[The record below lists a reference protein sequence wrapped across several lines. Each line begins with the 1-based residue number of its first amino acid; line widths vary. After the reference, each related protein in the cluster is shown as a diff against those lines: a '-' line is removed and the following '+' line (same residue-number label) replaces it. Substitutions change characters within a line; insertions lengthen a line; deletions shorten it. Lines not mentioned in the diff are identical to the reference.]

1 MIKSEKKTY
10 KAGAVMLISAENLQK
25 NYGTKQLLS
34 NITLYLDRGDKIGV
48 IGVNGTGKSTL
59 LRVLSGTE
67 EPDEGRVDR
76 DPGVT
81 VSYLPQNPVFPENA
95 TVLAYV
101 VSTLPED
108 ERSSREFEAKTMLTK
123 LGVAMF
129 DEKVANLSGGQ
140 RKRIA
145 LAATLLQ
152 EADVLILDEP
162 TNHLDSEMAG
172 WLEQYLQK
180 FAGGIIMIT
189 HDRYFLQ
196 NVANRIVE
204 MYLGKSYE
212 YEANYEKYLEL
223 KLQRL
228 EMAQA
233 SERKRQSILRVEKQW
248 IMRGARARSTKNKA
262 HIQRYEEL
270 RDMDAPETEDSM
282 KTIAAGASRLGRKT
296 VELENISKFF
306 GDKCVIRDFSY
317 NLLRNDRIG
326 IVGRNGAGKS
336 TLLNIIAGV
345 LQPDEGS
352 IDYGA
357 TVKIGYFSQ
366 EGAELDLDQ
375 KACEYIKEIAPYLET
390 NEGQISATMMM
401 EKFLFTSE
409 LQYSLIGKLSGGER
423 RRLFLLGI
431 LMSAPNVLLLDEPT
445 NDLDIETLQVL
456 EDYLHTFPGAV
467 ISVSHDRYF
476 LDKTATS
483 IFEVA
488 QDGEINRFVGGYSDY
503 AEAVKDREVIAPKEK
518 KEKPKQTYEPAR
530 NQKLKFSFKEQRE
543 FDTIDETIAE
553 TEGKIEALEA
563 EIEKNA
569 ADYVKLSELMA
580 EKEAQE
586 AELERLMDRWMYLN
600 ELNEKIQ
607 AQKG

>member
-1 MIKSEKKTY
+1 
-10 KAGAVMLISAENLQK
+10 MLISAENLCK
-25 NYGTKQLLS
+25 NYGTKQLLN
-34 NITLYLDRGDKIGV
+34 NITLYMERGDKIGV

-59 LRVLSGTE
+59 LRVLSGAE
-67 EPDEGRVDR
+67 EPDEGKVER

-95 TVLAYV
+95 RVLSYV
-101 VSTLPED
+101 VSSLPAE
-108 ERSSREFEAKTMLTK
+108 ERASREFEAKTILTK
-123 LGVAMF
+123 LGVNMF
-129 DEKVANLSGGQ
+129 EEQIANLSGGQ
-140 RKRIA
+140 RKRVA
-145 LAATLLQ
+145 LAETILRN
-152 EADVLILDEP
+152 ADVLILDEP
-162 TNHLDSEMAG
+162 TNHLDSEMAE
-172 WLEQYLQK
+172 WLEKYLQK
-180 FAGGIIMIT
+180 FTGGLIMIT

-196 NVANRIVE
+196 NVANRIIE

-228 EMAQA
+228 EMAQS

-270 RDMDAPETEDSM
+270 RDADAPETEESM

-296 VELENISKFF
+296 VELENISKSF
-306 GDKCVIRDFSY
+306 GEKCVIRDFSY
-317 NLLRNDRIG
+317 TLLRNDRIG

-345 LQPDEGS
+345 LQPDNGS
-352 IDYGA
+352 VDYGA

-366 EGAELDLDQ
+366 EGAELDPNQ
-375 KACEYIKEIAPYLET
+375 KAFEYIREIATHLET
-390 NEGQISATMMM
+390 SEGNISATMMM
-401 EKFLFTSE
+401 EKFLFNSD

-445 NDLDIETLQVL
+445 NDLDIETLQIL
-456 EDYLHTFPGAV
+456 EEYLHTFPGAV

-483 IFEVA
+483 IFEVTEN
-488 QDGEINRFVGGYSDY
+488 GIINRFTGGYSDY
-503 AEAVKDREVIAPKEK
+503 AEAVREREEAPKEK
-518 KEKPKQTYEPAR
+518 KEKPKQNYEPAR
-530 NQKLKFSFKEQRE
+530 TQKLKFSFKEQRE
-543 FDTIDETIAE
+543 FDTIDDTIAE
-553 TEGKIEALEA
+553 TEAKIENIEK
-563 EIEKNA
+563 EIEKNS

-586 AELERLMDRWMYLN
+586 AELERLMERWIYLN
-600 ELNEKIQ
+600 ELNEKIN

>member
-1 MIKSEKKTY
+1 
-10 KAGAVMLISAENLQK
+10 MLISAENLQK

-81 VSYLPQNPVFPENA
+81 VSYLPQNPVFPEGA
-95 TVLAYV
+95 EVLHYV

-108 ERSSREFEAKTMLTK
+108 EQASREFEAKTMLTK

-129 DEKVANLSGGQ
+129 DEKIANLSGGQ

-145 LAATLLQ
+145 LAATLLRS
-152 EADVLILDEP
+152 ADVLILDEP

-180 FAGGIIMIT
+180 FTGGIIMIT

-196 NVANRIVE
+196 NVANRILE

-296 VELENISKFF
+296 VELENISKSF
-306 GDKCVIRDFSY
+306 GDRCVIRDFSY

-366 EGAELDLDQ
+366 EGAELDLEQ
-375 KACEYIKEIAPYLET
+375 KACEYIREIAPYLET

-401 EKFLFTSE
+401 EKFLFTSD

-488 QDGEINRFVGGYSDY
+488 DNGEINRFVGGYSDY
-503 AEAVKDREVIAPKEK
+503 AEAVKGREVSAPKEK
-518 KEKPKQTYEPAR
+518 KEKPKQSHEPAR
-530 NQKLKFSFKEQRE
+530 TQKLKFSFKEQRE
-543 FDTIDETIAE
+543 FETIDDTIAE
-553 TEGKIEALEA
+553 TEGKIEALAA

-580 EKEAQE
+580 EKEALS

>member
-1 MIKSEKKTY
+1 
-10 KAGAVMLISAENLQK
+10 MLISAEKLYK
-25 NYGTKQLLS
+25 NYGTKQLLN

-59 LRVLSGTE
+59 LRVLSGSE

-81 VSYLPQNPVFPENA
+81 VSYLPQNPVFPEDA
-95 TVLAYV
+95 KVLSHV
-101 VSTLPED
+101 VNSLPEE
-108 ERSSREFEAKTMLTK
+108 ERAAREFEAKTILTK
-123 LGVAMF
+123 LGVALF
-129 DEKVANLSGGQ
+129 DEKITNLSGGQ

-145 LAATLLQ
+145 LAETLLQ
-152 EADVLILDEP
+152 NADVLILDEP
-162 TNHLDSEMAG
+162 TNHLDSEMSA

-180 FAGGIIMIT
+180 FTGGIIMIT

-196 NVANRIVE
+196 NVANRILE
-204 MYLGKSYE
+204 MYLGKAYE

-228 EMAQA
+228 EMEQS

-270 RDMDAPETEDSM
+270 KDMDAPEIEDSM

-296 VELENISKFF
+296 VELVNISKSF
-306 GDKCVIRDFSY
+306 GDKCVIHDFSY

-345 LQPDEGS
+345 LKPDVGTV
-352 IDYGA
+352 DYGA

-366 EGAELDLDQ
+366 EGAELDLNQ
-375 KACEYIKEIAPYLET
+375 KACEYIREIATHLET
-390 NEGQISATMMM
+390 SEGNISATMMM
-401 EKFLFTSE
+401 EKFLFNSD

-456 EDYLHTFPGAV
+456 EEYLHTFPGAV

-483 IFEVA
+483 IFEVFE
-488 QDGEINRFVGGYSDY
+488 DGVINRFVGGYSDY
-503 AEAVKDREVIAPKEK
+503 AEEIQGRDAASKEK
-518 KEKPKQTYEPAR
+518 KEKPKQTHEPQR
-530 NQKLKFSFKEQRE
+530 TQKLKFSFKEQRE
-543 FDTIDETIAE
+543 FETIDDTIAE
-553 TEGKIEALEA
+553 TESKIEELER

-569 ADYVKLSELMA
+569 ADYVMLSELMA
-580 EKEAQE
+580 EKEKQE
-586 AELERLMDRWMYLN
+586 AELERLMERWMYLN

>member
-1 MIKSEKKTY
+1 
-10 KAGAVMLISAENLQK
+10 MLISAENLQK

-81 VSYLPQNPVFPENA
+81 VSYLPQNPVFPEGA
-95 TVLAYV
+95 EVLAYV

-108 ERSSREFEAKTMLTK
+108 ERASREFEAKTMLTK

-129 DEKVANLSGGQ
+129 DEKIANLSGGQ

-145 LAATLLQ
+145 LAATLLRS
-152 EADVLILDEP
+152 ADVLILDEP

-180 FAGGIIMIT
+180 FTGGIIMIT

-196 NVANRIVE
+196 NVANRILE

-296 VELENISKFF
+296 VELENISKSF

-326 IVGRNGAGKS
+326 VVGRNGAGKS
-336 TLLNIIAGV
+336 TLLNIIAGT

-366 EGAELDLDQ
+366 EGAELDLEQ
-375 KACEYIKEIAPYLET
+375 KACEYIREIAPYLET

-401 EKFLFTSE
+401 EKFLFTSD

-488 QDGEINRFVGGYSDY
+488 DNGEINRFVGGYSDY
-503 AEAVKDREVIAPKEK
+503 AEAVKDREVSAPKEK
-518 KEKPKQTYEPAR
+518 KEKPKQTPEPAR
-530 NQKLKFSFKEQRE
+530 TQKLKFSFKEQRE
-543 FDTIDETIAE
+543 FETIDDTIAE

-580 EKEAQE
+580 EKEALS

>member
-1 MIKSEKKTY
+1 
-10 KAGAVMLISAENLQK
+10 MLISAENLCK
-25 NYGTKQLLS
+25 NYGTKQLLN
-34 NITLYLDRGDKIGV
+34 NITLYVDRGDKIGV

-59 LRVLSGTE
+59 LRVISGTE

-81 VSYLPQNPVFPENA
+81 VAYLPQNPVFDDGV
-95 TVLAYV
+95 TVLKDV
-101 VSTLPED
+101 VKSMPEE
-108 ERSSREFEAKTMLTK
+108 ERASREFEAKTMLTK
-123 LGVAMF
+123 LGVAFF
-129 DEKVANLSGGQ
+129 DEKISNLSGGQ
-140 RKRIA
+140 RKRVA
-145 LAATLLQ
+145 LAKTLLQ
-152 EADVLILDEP
+152 NADVLILDEP

-172 WLEQYLQK
+172 WLEQYLAK
-180 FAGGIIMIT
+180 FSGGIVMIT

-196 NVANRIVE
+196 HVANRIIE

-228 EMAQA
+228 EMEQS

-270 RDMDAPETEDSM
+270 RDMDAPEIEDSM

-296 VELENISKFF
+296 VELENISKTF

-336 TLLNIIAGV
+336 TLLNLIAGV
-345 LQPDEGS
+345 LSPDTGS

-357 TVKIGYFSQ
+357 TVKLGYFSQ
-366 EGAELDLDQ
+366 EGAELDLTQ

-390 NEGQISATMMM
+390 SEGQVSATMMM
-401 EKFLFTSE
+401 EKFLFTSD

-456 EDYLHTFPGAV
+456 EEYLHTFPGAV
-467 ISVSHDRYF
+467 IAVSHDRYF

-483 IFEVA
+483 VFEVTE
-488 QDGEINRFVGGYSDY
+488 DGTINRFVGGYSDY
-503 AEAVKDREVIAPKEK
+503 AEAVKDREVSAPKEK
-518 KEKPKQTYEPAR
+518 KEKPKQTHEPAR
-530 NQKLKFSFKEQRE
+530 TQKLKFSFKEQRE
-543 FDTIDETIAE
+543 FETIDDTIAE
-553 TEGKIEALEA
+553 TEAAIESLEA

-580 EKEAQE
+580 EKEAKE
-586 AELERLMDRWMYLN
+586 AELERLMERWMYLN